1 MAISA
6 VMPSYIRSFF
16 MLIGIIFAETRKAL
30 SALNDLAT
38 AADSAVKSHVQAS
51 SSDDSMIRRTDII
64 SKVFNIHRDQG
75 EKLDFQI
82 DDVKL
87 EAFGG

>member
-1 MAISA
+1 M
-6 VMPSYIRSFF
+6 F
-16 MLIGIIFAETRKAL
+16 IGVLFAETRKAL
-30 SALNDLAT
+30 SALDGLAT

-51 SSDDSMIRRTDII
+51 SESDDTTIRRTDII
-64 SKVFNIHRDQG
+64 SKVFNIHKDQG
-75 EKLDFQI
+75 EKFDFQI